1 MYSPFTGLIVHKLAA
16 TAFLLLCL
24 VHIVV
29 CRKKLGV
36 RRWALLGGVML
47 AFGSGILSLIF
58 AALPW
63 VLALHKA
70 VSMVCVCCLA
80 IHIFAYRRALK
91 GD

>member
-1 MYSPFTGLIVHKLAA
+1 M
-16 TAFLLLCL
+16 
-24 VHIVV
+24 
-29 CRKKLGV
+29 KKLLS
-36 RRWALLGGVML
+36 RLL